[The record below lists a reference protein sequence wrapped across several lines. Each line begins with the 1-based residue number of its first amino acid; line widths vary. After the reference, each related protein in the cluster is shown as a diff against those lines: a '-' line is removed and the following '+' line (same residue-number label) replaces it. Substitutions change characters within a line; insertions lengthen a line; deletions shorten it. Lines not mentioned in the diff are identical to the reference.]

1 MSDEDTYDQEKTFKT
16 EDFSKSEKSEPAS
29 VLPTIVVMKSM
40 NSEIEQERN
49 EEKSQGNII

>member
-1 MSDEDTYDQEKTFKT
+1 MSDEDNYEQEKTFKT
-16 EDFSKSEKSEPAS
+16 EDLNKSEKSEPAS

-49 EEKSQGNII
+49 EEKS